1 MAVVTFCMP
10 QAAQVC
16 LGKTRLILSTSG
28 FPSNE
33 LPRMLIDRKSDLHGL
48 TGVVVCALL
57 WHSVEI
63 GKKALL
69 LMWHFA
75 EMVASAGS

>member
-57 WHSVEI
+57 WQ
-63 GKKALL
+63 KALL